1 MNAAYVYLMASS
13 WFFLLGW
20 VVLLL
25 VAYALAFQGDSAYG
39 LVWTRATSPASI
51 ESLKG
56 RGRGRLRPHKLK
68 TNSSQVN
75 SGGQECPPHTQI
87 LG

>member
-1 MNAAYVYLMASS
+1 MNAVYVYLMASS

-25 VAYALAFQGDSAYG
+25 VAYALAFLGDSAYG
-39 LVWTRATSPASI
+39 LVWTGARSPASI
-51 ESLKG
+51 EPQRQRARQFAFAQTKF
-56 RGRGRLRPHKLK
+56 
-68 TNSSQVN
+68 NSRQVN
-75 SGGQECPPHTQI
+75 SGGQDCPPHTHI

>member
-1 MNAAYVYLMASS
+1 MNAVYVYLMASS

-39 LVWTRATSPASI
+39 LAWTRATSPVSMEHQRQRARQFGFAQT
-51 ESLKG
+51 KFN
-56 RGRGRLRPHKLK
+56 
-68 TNSSQVN
+68 TSQVN

>member
-39 LVWTRATSPASI
+39 LVWTGARSPASI
-51 ESLKG
+51 EHQRQRARQFAFAQTKFD
-56 RGRGRLRPHKLK
+56 
-68 TNSSQVN
+68 TSQVK
-75 SGGQECPPHTQI
+75 SGGQECPPRTHI

>member
-1 MNAAYVYLMASS
+1 MNAVYAYLIAST

-25 VAYALAFQGDSAYG
+25 VAYALAFRGDSAYG
-39 LVWTRATSPASI
+39 LVWTRATTPASI
-51 ESLKG
+51 QLTSKASGEVAGVHSRGGPYKAG
-56 RGRGRLRPHKLK
+56 RKRRTGVSAPH
-68 TNSSQVN
+68 
-75 SGGQECPPHTQI
+75 I